1 MAVVGFVLL
10 AILALLLLLLCIPI
24 VGSARFSSDAPG
36 EAYVRWLL
44 YRRQLL
50 GKKQKKRSRAKKKQK
65 KQKEQMPAAPAKKE
79 KWDFAAIIGA
89 AMDFVA
95 SLGGGTKMLLR
106 HVRVYRVRLRVVV
119 AEDDAAQTAI
129 AFGHMNALI
138 YTAYTAARGLF
149 NLKKPDIL
157 ITPDF
162 MAQEGS
168 WQFEARGRLLP
179 IAAAAAAVRI
189 GAAFLVK
196 TVKRQAVCE
205 KVKTR
210 REQASQPKAGTG
222 ARGR

>member
-36 EAYVRWLL
+36 EAYVRWLF

-65 KQKEQMPAAPAKKE
+65 KQKEQVPARPQRRRSGISRRSLVRQ
-79 KWDFAAIIGA
+79 WTSSRRSAAARRCFCG
-89 AMDFVA
+89 MCA
-95 SLGGGTKMLLR
+95 STVCACASSSR
-106 HVRVYRVRLRVVV
+106 RTTP
-119 AEDDAAQTAI
+119 AQTAI
-129 AFGHMNALI
+129 TFGHMNALI

-157 ITPDF
+157 ITPNF

-168 WQFEARGRLLP
+168 WQFEARGR
-179 IAAAAAAVRI
+179 
-189 GAAFLVK
+189 
-196 TVKRQAVCE
+196 
-205 KVKTR
+205 
-210 REQASQPKAGTG
+210 
-222 ARGR
+222 

>member
-24 VGSARFSSDAPG
+24 VGSARFDSDAPG
-36 EAYVRWLL
+36 EAYVQWLFYRRWLL
-44 YRRQLL
+44 GR
-50 GKKQKKRSRAKKKQK
+50 KKPPRPKKKQEQPP
-65 KQKEQMPAAPAKKE
+65 KQAPVAPAGKE
-79 KWDFAAIIGA
+79 KKDLSAAIGT
-89 AMDFVA
+89 AMDFIA
-95 SLGGGTKMLLR
+95 SLGSGAKMLLR
-106 HVRVYRVRLRVVV
+106 RVCIYHVHLRVVV

-129 AFGHMNALI
+129 AFGRMNALV

-149 NLKKPDIL
+149 HLKKPDIL

-179 IAAAAAAVRI
+179 IAAVAAAVRI

-196 TVKRQAVCE
+196 TVKRQAVRE
-205 KVKTR
+205 KVKAR
-210 REQASQPKAGTG
+210 REQVFQPKAGTG

>member
-24 VGSARFSSDAPG
+24 VGSARFGSDAQD
-36 EAYVRWLL
+36 EAYVRWLF
-44 YRRQLL
+44 YRRRLL
-50 GKKQKKRSRAKKKQK
+50 GRKKPLRPKKKQEQPQ
-65 KQKEQMPAAPAKKE
+65 KQAPAAPAGREKKDFSAVIGMAI
-79 KWDFAAIIGA
+79 DFA
-89 AMDFVA
+89 A
-95 SLGGGTKMLLR
+95 SLGGGAKMLLR

-129 AFGHMNALI
+129 TFGRMNALV
-138 YTAYTAARGLF
+138 YSAYTAAQGLL

-179 IAAAAAAVRI
+179 IVAAAAAVRI

-196 TVKRQAVCE
+196 TVKRQAVRE

>member
-36 EAYVRWLL
+36 EAYVRWLF

-65 KQKEQMPAAPAKKE
+65 KQKEQAPAAPAKKE
-79 KWDFAAIIGA
+79 KRDFAAIIGA
-89 AMDFVA
+89 AMDFIA
-95 SLGGGTKMLLR
+95 SLGGGAKLLLR
-106 HVRVYRVRLRVVV
+106 HVRVYRVRMSIVV

-129 AFGHMNALI
+129 TFGRMNALV
-138 YTAYTAARGLF
+138 YTAYTAARGLI
-149 NLKKPDIL
+149 NLQKPDIS
-157 ITPDF
+157 IAPDF
-162 MAQEGS
+162 TAQEGS
-168 WQFEARGRLLP
+168 YLFEARGRLLP
-179 IAAAAAAVRI
+179 IVAVAAAVRI

-196 TVKRQAVCE
+196 TVKRQAVRE

-210 REQASQPKAGTG
+210 REQAPPPKAGTG